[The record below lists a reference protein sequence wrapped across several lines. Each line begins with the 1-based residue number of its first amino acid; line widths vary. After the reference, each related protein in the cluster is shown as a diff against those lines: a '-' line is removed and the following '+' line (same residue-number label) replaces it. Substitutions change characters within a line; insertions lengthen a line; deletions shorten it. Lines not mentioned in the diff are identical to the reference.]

1 MFSTGAMGDA
11 PVYPEDIDNDDNDG
25 ALTGIYLFVC
35 LFNAV

>member
-1 MFSTGAMGDA
+1 MFSTGAMGGA
-11 PVYPEDIDNDDNDG
+11 PVNPEDIDDDDNDD